1 MIKDLAW
8 NAFKNTGNINTFLE
22 LKQIEELQNMR
33 NNIYNQKV
41 EINGDSKDQGYN
53 NF

>member
-8 NAFKNTGNINTFLE
+8 NAFKNTGDINTFLE
-22 LKQIEELQNMR
+22 LKQIEKLQDME
-33 NNIYNQKV
+33 NNRYNQKV
-41 EINGDSKDQGYN
+41 ETNGSNKDQGYN

>member
-33 NNIYNQKV
+33 NNIYSQKV
-41 EINGDSKDQGYN
+41 ETNGDNKDQGYN

>member
-8 NAFKNTGNINTFLE
+8 NVFKNTGSIDSFLE
-22 LKQIEELQNMR
+22 LKQIEQLQNMQ

-41 EINGDSKDQGYN
+41 ETNGNNKDQGYN

>member
-8 NAFKNTGNINTFLE
+8 NAFKNTGSIDTFLE
-22 LKQIEELQNMR
+22 LKQIENLKKMN
-33 NNIYNQKV
+33 NNIYGQKV
-41 EINGDSKDQGYN
+41 EIDGNIKNKGNN

>member
-8 NAFKNTGNINTFLE
+8 NAFKNTGDINTFLE
-22 LKQIEELQNMR
+22 LKQIEQLQKME
-33 NNIYNQKV
+33 NNLYNQKV
-41 EINGDSKDQGYN
+41 EIDGNNKDQGYN